1 MPRASLAALLLAM
14 LAACSAPPDKERGQA
29 EGAIAAARAASADV
43 YAPTEL
49 QAAEAALARY
59 DAAVAQKDYRA
70 ALSAALD
77 ARDRAYEAASH
88 ASAAKAD
95 ARGKAEQLLQAL
107 DDLIQ
112 TGNRRLT
119 GAIPPRISGAAGT
132 RVRQAVA
139 SATASLQKARTDVE
153 SGEYPAAINRL
164 EAAQAALQAAIDEA
178 AKRGRS

>member
-1 MPRASLAALLLAM
+1 MPRASLAALLLAC

-43 YAPTEL
+43 YAPTDL

-77 ARDRAYEAASH
+77 ARDRAYEAVSRAST
-88 ASAAKAD
+88 AKAD

-119 GAIPPRISGAAGT
+119 GAIPPRISGVPGT
-132 RVRQAVA
+132 RVRRAVA
-139 SATASLQKARTDVE
+139 TATTALQEARSEVE
-153 SGEYPAAINRL
+153 TEKYPAAITRL
-164 EAAQAALQAAIDEA
+164 EAAQTALQAAIEGA
-178 AKRGRS
+178 ARR